1 MSLLLFL
8 VTAGVLLW
16 LAHRYVSPMGWAVR
30 VVLILLPFVFCGK
43 ALLTGGVYAPVDL
56 PYITEPLYSMRVPL
70 GASTPQHGVLSDL
83 YAQMLPCGSPC
94 SSPSPIA

>member
-8 VTAGVLLW
+8 LTAAVLLW
-16 LAHRYVSPMGWAVR
+16 LAHRFVVPMGWAAR

-56 PYITEPLYSMRVPL
+56 PYLTEPLKPMRVPL
-70 GASTPQHGVLSDL
+70 GRSR
-83 YAQMLPCGSPC
+83 
-94 SSPSPIA
+94 